1 MFKSI
6 KSSIT
11 LSKLIGIL
19 LLGFLSSPIFARD
32 YHIEVVVFERPVSEE
47 EGGEKWDFSDESIQ
61 DEMDKINAVAS
72 KSSDQEY
79 NRQLGNLAAV
89 EANLRSSGMHI
100 LSTANWIQPSA
111 FYQHAPIVSIGNE
124 FSSLSQGF
132 LKVYKTS
139 LIFVDI
145 DLQFSPQGR
154 FETIEKPES
163 FPWITVD
170 QNNSAEESYLPQYF
184 LSEKR
189 RLKFKEIHY
198 FDHPKFGAILGVW
211 PSGS

>member
-6 KSSIT
+6 KSSRI

-19 LLGFLSSPIFARD
+19 LLGFLSSPVFARD
-32 YHIEVVVFERPVSEE
+32 YHIEVIVFERPASEE
-47 EGGEKWDFSDESIQ
+47 ENGEKWDFSDESIQ
-61 DEMDKINAVAS
+61 DEIDKINSVAS

-79 NRQLGNLAAV
+79 DIQLENLAGV
-89 EANLRSSGMHI
+89 EASLRSSGMYI

-111 FYQHAPIVSIGNE
+111 VYQHAPIVSIGDE

-145 DLQFSPQGR
+145 DLQLSPQGKIIAD
-154 FETIEKPES
+154 EISENYSLIP
-163 FPWITVD
+163 VD
-170 QNNSAEESYLPQYF
+170 ANSSEEIYYPPQYF

-189 RLKFKEIHY
+189 RLKFEEIHY

-211 PSGS
+211 PSDG